1 MKLERCREEKL
12 KQQIRENRSEKSK
25 YLVNLC
31 LFIIRQLEL
40 LEGHFN
46 WAGIK
51 GWFFLRGGG
60 GCTQATMK
68 PCSGPFRDIE
78 SYVRVKHKLI

>member
-1 MKLERCREEKL
+1 MQRRKAQAADKR
-12 KQQIRENRSEKSK
+12 KQVRKVIK

-31 LFIIRQLEL
+31 LFIIWQLEL

-46 WAGIK
+46 WAAIK

-68 PCSGPFRDIE
+68 PCSRPLRDIE
-78 SYVRVKHKLI
+78 SHVRVKHKLI